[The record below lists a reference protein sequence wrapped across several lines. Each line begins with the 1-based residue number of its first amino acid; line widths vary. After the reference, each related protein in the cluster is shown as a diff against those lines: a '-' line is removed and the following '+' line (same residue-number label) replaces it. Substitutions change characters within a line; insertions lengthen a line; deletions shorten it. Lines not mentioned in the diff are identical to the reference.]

1 VLEGYQHNEKFTAG
15 EREQAEKE
23 LSRAVHQ
30 TIRRVTQD
38 MEKIR
43 FNTMVAA
50 LMELTNNLSR
60 VKEAGAV
67 ASSSWDEAISVLLR
81 LLAPSTPH
89 LAEELWE
96 KTGHEYSIHNDAWPQ
111 WDEELAREE
120 EITLVVQVNGKLR
133 DRIAVPVSISEEEA
147 RELALSSERVKA
159 HLDDRKVQRVI
170 YVPGRL
176 VNVVVR

>member
-1 VLEGYQHNEKFTAG
+1 MHK
-15 EREQAEKE
+15 
-23 LSRAVHQ
+23 
-30 TIRRVTQD
+30 TIRRVTED
-38 MEKIR
+38 TERFR

-50 LMELTNNLSR
+50 LMEYTNGLTR
-60 VKEAGAV
+60 AKEAGPV
-67 ASSSWDEAISVLLR
+67 DASAWRDAIDALL
-81 LLAPSTPH
+81 LLMAPSAPH

-96 KTGHEYSIHNDAWPQ
+96 RASAEGGSASGGGHAYSIHNHTWPQ

-133 DRIAVPVSISEEEA
+133 DRLQVPVDVTEETA
-147 RELALSSERVKA
+147 KELALASARVRA
-159 HLDDRKVQRVI
+159 HTDGKQMLRVI